1 MSLNKIQ
8 ENEMA
13 DGGNMTRDRGAV
25 AVLLLGVIVFCML
38 TTGLVWAKVQILPD
52 TVLLVEGKK
61 ISGQNSLLNH
71 PVVKGVVAAFQRA
84 ESGLQQEE
92 LNMLMQFY
100 APSYDY
106 HGLKQADVRRVWSEV
121 FEHYKAL
128 ESLHLFSDIKVLNV
142 DGTLRVEVTCTGG
155 LYGTDE
161 QSGKR
166 VTLDSWFREVHYLIK
181 DGENWRFL
189 GNAGEVP
196 AAAPF
201 ASAPHHP
208 LF

>member
-1 MSLNKIQ
+1 MRRYGKVKVPIGLGLILCSLV
-8 ENEMA
+8 
-13 DGGNMTRDRGAV
+13 GVGA
-25 AVLLLGVIVFCML
+25 
-38 TTGLVWAKVQILPD
+38 VWAKVQILPE

-61 ISGQNSLLNH
+61 ISGHNSLLHH
-71 PVVKGVVAAFQRA
+71 PMVKGLVAAFERA
-84 ESGLQQEE
+84 ESGLQQEDIE
-92 LNMLMQFY
+92 TLMQFY
-100 APSYDY
+100 APAYDY
-106 HGLKQADVRRVWSEV
+106 HGLKQADVRRIWGEV

-142 DGTLRVEVTCTGG
+142 DGKPRVEVTCTGG
-155 LYGTDE
+155 LYGTDQ

-166 VTLDSWFREVHYLIK
+166 VTIDSWFREVHYLVK
-181 DGENWRFL
+181 DGETWRFL

-201 ASAPHHP
+201 SSAPHHP